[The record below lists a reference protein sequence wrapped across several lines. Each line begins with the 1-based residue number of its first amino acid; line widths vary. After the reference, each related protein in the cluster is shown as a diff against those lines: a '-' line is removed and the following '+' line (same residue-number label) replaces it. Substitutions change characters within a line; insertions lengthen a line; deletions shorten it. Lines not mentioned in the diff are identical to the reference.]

1 MQGAK
6 MKKVMLTVVAVAVLA
21 GCQLTKSPT
30 GRTQALM
37 YSAGDMDTLGAQS
50 FEEMKKKEKIVTS
63 SRVNNYVKCIANAIT
78 AQVPSSYGVTDWEVV
93 VFNSDQV
100 NAFAL
105 PGGHIGVY
113 TGLMKVATTAD
124 QLAAVI
130 GHEVGHVL
138 ANHSNERLSQNQL
151 TSFGMQMA
159 NGAFDLA
166 GVQNKGMWMQ
176 GLGLGAQY
184 GIALPFGRTQESESD
199 LIGLDLMAKAGFAPQ
214 QSVSLWQAMAKASG
228 GNQPMEFLSTHP
240 SNEHRINDLNKNMAS
255 AKSSYNQARAA
266 GNRPNCKL

>member
-1 MQGAK
+1 
-6 MKKVMLTVVAVAVLA
+6 MKKLVLATITVSLLA

-37 YSAGDMDTLGAQS
+37 YSSSDMSSLGAQS
-50 FEEMKKKEKIVTS
+50 FEEMKKKEKIVTNAS
-63 SRVNNYVKCIANAIT
+63 VNRYVKCIANAIT
-78 AQVPSSYGVTDWEVV
+78 AKVPSSYGVSNWEVV
-93 VFNSDQV
+93 VFESDQV

-113 TGLMKVATTAD
+113 TGLMKVAKTPD

-138 ANHSNERLSQNQL
+138 ANHSYERLSRNQF
-151 TSFGMQMA
+151 TNVGMQMA

-166 GVQNKGMWMQ
+166 GVKNKQIWMQ

-184 GIALPFGRTQESESD
+184 GVAMPFGRSQESESD
-199 LIGLDLMAKAGFAPQ
+199 LIGLDLMAQAGFVPKA
-214 QSVSLWQAMAKASG
+214 SVSLWQAMGAASG
-228 GNQPMEFLSTHP
+228 GQQPMEFLSTHP
-240 SNEHRINDLNKNMAS
+240 SNAHRISDLNKNMAS
-255 AKSSYNQARAA
+255 AMTSYNQARAA
-266 GNRPNCKL
+266 GNKPRCTL

>member
-1 MQGAK
+1 
-6 MKKVMLTVVAVAVLA
+6 MKKFILAAMTVSVLA

-37 YSAGDMDTLGAQS
+37 YSSGDMNSLGAQS

-63 SRVNNYVKCIANAIT
+63 SKVNNYVKCIANAIT
-78 AQVPSSYGVTDWEVV
+78 AKVPASYGVTNWEVV
-93 VFNSDQV
+93 VFDSDQV

-113 TGLMKVATTAD
+113 TGLMKVATTPD

-138 ANHSNERLSQNQL
+138 ANHSNERLSRNQF
-151 TSFGMQMA
+151 TSLGMQMA
-159 NGAFDLA
+159 GGAIDLA
-166 GVQNKGMWMQ
+166 GVQNKELWMQ

-184 GIALPFGRTQESESD
+184 GIALPFGRSQESESD
-199 LIGLDLMAKAGFAPQ
+199 IIGLDLMAQAGFAPQ
-214 QSVSLWQAMAKASG
+214 QSVALWQAMGKASG
-228 GNQPMEFLSTHP
+228 GQQPLEFLSTHP
-240 SNEHRINDLNKNMAS
+240 SNANRIGDLNNKMAS
-255 AKSSYNQARAA
+255 ATAIYNQARAA
-266 GNRPNCKL
+266 GNRPRCTL